1 MTRRLSRVQTIALGF
16 LLIIIAGTVLL
27 MLPAASRSGESAG
40 FLNALF
46 TSTSSTCVTGLVV
59 VDTYSNW
66 TLFGQVVILVLIQ
79 TGGLGFITIGIFFF
93 IFLKRRIGLK
103 ERNLIQESVNTLHI
117 GGAVRLV
124 RKIVFYTA
132 IIEGTG
138 AVLLMIRFIPRFG
151 WLKGIWY
158 GIFHSISAFCN
169 AGFDL
174 MGQFEP
180 YGSLTMYYDDI
191 LINLVIMALII
202 LGGIGFIVWDDISV
216 HKWKVKKYMLHTKI
230 VLTMTL
236 VLIVAGSI
244 CFYLF
249 ERENL
254 LADMDAK
261 GQILSSVFGAVTPR
275 TAGFNTTDTG
285 AYTEATRLL
294 TVILMFIGGSPGST
308 AGGVKTT
315 TMMVILLYIWSSL
328 RNKKGLNIF
337 GRRLDEDSIKKA
349 STVFFINMLL
359 ASVAALLMC
368 GLETALPLSDI
379 FMEIF
384 SAIGTVGISTGITRE
399 VTTASKYLLIFLMYS
414 GRIGSMSF
422 ALSFTEKKQGSLV
435 KLPIERIT
443 IG

>member
-16 LLIIIAGTVLL
+16 LLIIAAGTVLL
-27 MLPAASRSGESAG
+27 MLPAASRNGESAG

-59 VDTYSNW
+59 VDTYSSW
-66 TLFGQVVILVLIQ
+66 TLFGQIVILVLIQ
-79 TGGLGFITIGIFFF
+79 AGGLGFITIGVFFS
-93 IFLKRRIGLK
+93 IFLKRKIGLK
-103 ERNLIQESVNTLHI
+103 ERNLIQESVNTLQI
-117 GGAVRLV
+117 GGVVRLV

-132 IIEGTG
+132 IIEGGG
-138 AVLLMIRFIPRFG
+138 ALLLMIRFIPQFG

-180 YGSLTMYYDDI
+180 YGSLTTYYDEI
-191 LINLVIMALII
+191 LVKLVFMALII

-216 HKWKVKKYMLHTKI
+216 HKWNVKKYMLHTKI
-230 VLTMTL
+230 VLTMTV
-236 VLIVAGSI
+236 VLIAAGSI

-249 ERENL
+249 ERDNL
-254 LADMDAK
+254 LAGMDAK
-261 GQILSSVFGAVTPR
+261 GQILSSIFGAVTPR

-285 AYTEATRLL
+285 AYTEASRLL
-294 TVILMFIGGSPGST
+294 TVLLMFIGGSPGST

-337 GRRLDEDSIKKA
+337 GRRLDEDSVRKA

-359 ASVAALLMC
+359 ASVSALLMC

-399 VTTASKYLLIFLMYS
+399 ITTAAKYLLIFLMYS

>member
-79 TGGLGFITIGIFFF
+79 TGGLGFITIGIFFS

-414 GRIGSMSF
+414 GRIGSMFF

>member
-66 TLFGQVVILVLIQ
+66 TLFGQIVILVLIQ
-79 TGGLGFITIGIFFF
+79 TGGLGFITIGIFFS

-379 FMEIF
+379 
-384 SAIGTVGISTGITRE
+384 
-399 VTTASKYLLIFLMYS
+399 
-414 GRIGSMSF
+414 
-422 ALSFTEKKQGSLV
+422 
-435 KLPIERIT
+435 
-443 IG
+443 